1 METNTLKKIS
11 RLMILFVLGA
21 LALACSAED
30 GTDGTIGPQGT
41 AGVNG
46 IDGNANVRTF
56 VFNDVEFSSE
66 NIVLDMTGVLTTEV
80 IKRDVILVYLRV
92 GNASLASR
100 GRVFNLP
107 SRVLGSFTDG
117 IPTQFIN
124 FWLNDSEMSIPES
137 IIVNTRSIEDTTL
150 FPNERT
156 PVDWIKVV
164 IIQSTITENLSGK
177 SMSSTN
183 KVMTELK
190 SVGVDVNDYYSVCE
204 YFGVCED

>member
-11 RLMILFVLGA
+11 RLTILFVLGA
-21 LALACSAED
+21 MALACSGED
-30 GTDGTIGPQGT
+30 GMDGDIGPQGT

-56 VFNDVEFSSE
+56 VFNEVEFSSE
-66 NIVLDMTGVLTTEV
+66 SIVLDMTGVLTSEV
-80 IKRDVILVYLRV
+80 VKRDVILVYLRV
-92 GNASLASR
+92 GNESLASR

-117 IPTQFIN
+117 IPTQFID
-124 FWLNDSEMSIPES
+124 FWLDDFENGSPER
-137 IIVNTRSIEDTTL
+137 IIVRTRSIEDTTL
-150 FPNERT
+150 FPDERT

-164 IIQSTITENLSGK
+164 IIESTITENLSGK

-183 KVMTELK
+183 KVIDDLK
-190 SVGVDVNDYYSVCE
+190 SAGVDINNYYSVCE